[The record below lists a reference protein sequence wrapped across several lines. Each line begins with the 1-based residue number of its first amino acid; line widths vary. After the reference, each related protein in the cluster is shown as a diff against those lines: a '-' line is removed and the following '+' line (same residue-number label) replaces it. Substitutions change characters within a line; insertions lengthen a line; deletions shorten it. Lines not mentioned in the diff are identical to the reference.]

1 MIAGRPLGQCG
12 SSASGRKAALGHAV
26 PSAGNA
32 LPPRAEAAEDG
43 GWDSDPS
50 L

>member
-1 MIAGRPLGQCG
+1 MVGRPLGQCG
-12 SSASGRKAALGHAV
+12 SSASGRKAAFEHAV

-32 LPPRAEAAEDG
+32 LLPRAEAAEGG